1 MIIPF
6 KPRLRASGVHLLISV
21 SIFLVFFYLVFHWWY
36 PEPFLTADG
45 GWFIVG
51 MIVLVDV
58 MLGPILTFIVF
69 KPGKKGLALDLSLIA
84 AVQLCALV
92 YGITVIYTERPQ
104 FLAFSV
110 DRFVL
115 VSPNDVEQDKFR
127 FREQL
132 ANKGPGPLPVYA
144 KLPTDPMEKTRLM
157 KEVMA
162 GKPDL
167 EFRAEYYEP
176 MDNHLD
182 EMLARSKPIDDFR
195 QLSEAYRQKIDAYVE
210 DHCGSVNNCAYFP
223 IVGKEKSMML
233 VLRRSNGRVLGGIDI
248 DPWSSVNKVRQA
260 TKAVKGEKNG

>member
-1 MIIPF
+1 MINPF
-6 KPRLRASGVHLLISV
+6 KPRLRASGVHLLISL

-36 PEPFLTADG
+36 PEPYLTADG

-51 MIVLVDV
+51 LIVMVDV
-58 MLGPILTFIVF
+58 MLGPILTFVVF

-115 VSPNDVEQDKFR
+115 VSPNDVEQDKIH
-127 FREQL
+127 FRERL
-132 ANKGPGPLPVYA
+132 AHKNPGPLPVYA
-144 KLPTDPMEKTRLM
+144 KLPTDPVEKTRLM

-176 MDNHLD
+176 VDNHLD
-182 EMLARSKPIDDFR
+182 EMLARGKTIEDYR
-195 QLSEAYRQKIDAYVE
+195 QISEEYRQKIDAFID

-223 IVGKEKSMML
+223 IVGKAKSMML
-233 VLRRSNGRVLGGIDI
+233 VLRRDNGRVLGGIDI
-248 DPWSSVNKVRQA
+248 DPWTSVIKIRQA
-260 TKAVKGEKNG
+260 TKSAKAESKS